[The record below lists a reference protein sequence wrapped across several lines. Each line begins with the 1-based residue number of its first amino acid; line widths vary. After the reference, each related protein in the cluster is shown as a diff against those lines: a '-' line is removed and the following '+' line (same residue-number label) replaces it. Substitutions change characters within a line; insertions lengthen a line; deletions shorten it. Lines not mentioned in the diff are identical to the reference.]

1 MEDKDKI
8 IQEQAE
14 EIKSLKRKVE
24 ILQVQNTMLENQKPV
39 QEGSTSIPFAQ
50 DLFEILEKTKQEYD
64 EMITELN
71 QYKVQ
76 YKEQIKQLHSL
87 KDRYIQEM
95 DKVQKENENI

>member
-39 QEGSTSIPFAQ
+39 QEGSSGIPFAQ

-71 QYKVQ
+71 QYKAQ
-76 YKEQIKQLHSL
+76 YKEQIEQLHSL